1 MEQLPSGAWY
11 KDWLVQY
18 DGDENPV
25 EEVVIN
31 NPRVRTCLY
40 PEEFIEYTNGLENAV
55 RDLVSEVRAC
65 GVTLPAI
72 QKVARAMNVSNSI
85 NGGA

>member
-1 MEQLPSGAWY
+1 MEHLPKGSWY

-40 PEEFIEYTNGLENAV
+40 PEEFIEYTNDLEISV
-55 RDLVSEVRAC
+55 RKLFDELEALGVDLSSMDD
-65 GVTLPAI
+65 
-72 QKVARAMNVSNSI
+72 VARVMNTI